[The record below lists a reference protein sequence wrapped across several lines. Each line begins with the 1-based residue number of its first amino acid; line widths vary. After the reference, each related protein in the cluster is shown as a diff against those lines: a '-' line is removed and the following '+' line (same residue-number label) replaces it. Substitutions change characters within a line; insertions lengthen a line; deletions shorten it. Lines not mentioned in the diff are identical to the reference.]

1 MLKRFGPVSLL
12 VALILIVF
20 SSLGFAEDSEIRI
33 KLIEVEGNRKIDTA
47 TLLSKISLKEGD
59 RFSPDQIREDIKALY
74 RLGYFDRVEVETE
87 GFEGGLAVTFR
98 VHEKPFLIDVVYEG
112 NENIDKDKLK
122 EKVPVKTDTFLDMEE
137 INSYVDK
144 IKKVYEAD
152 AYYSAEVTPVIQLI
166 SEDQAVLTF
175 LIKEGARAYVRRIRL
190 KGNEAFTGKELRKQL
205 ETSKYFWLTSWLTES
220 GRYKEETIQAD
231 LDRLREHYLNH
242 GYLQVQVAEP
252 KVTLSE
258 DKQWFDIAFSIVE
271 GDQFR
276 VREIRYEGNELF
288 ETERLINLTKSK
300 EGNIFNRG
308 QIRQDIM
315 SMVDLY
321 GERGYIFANVV
332 PQLSPHLEDK
342 TVDVTFQVSE
352 DDPVKVREIHITGN
366 DKTRDKVI
374 RREVRVN
381 EQELVNT
388 RLLRRSFQRLN
399 NLNFFE
405 NIEIIPEQVEPG
417 WVDLNVKVKEK
428 PTGTFSIGGGYS
440 SVDRFIAMTEVTQ
453 GNLFGRGQLL
463 RAKAELG
470 GRRTN
475 YSITFREPYLFD
487 SNISG
492 TTDLFNSVRE
502 FGTYQEKRVGGD
514 LVLGRSFGEYVNG
527 SVSYTLETLNIFDLR
542 RVTREERDPTTGEV
556 IRTFTEIDPD
566 IPEQVVRQA
575 ELGKTLTSSLG
586 FALTRDTR
594 DFIFDPTTGSRN
606 SVSLEY
612 AGTFLGGDNDYYK
625 VIFDSS
631 RFFPLWR
638 EHIFSIHGRVGYAA
652 GIGDRELPVGERF
665 YVGGINTVRGFK
677 FGKAGP
683 LTSTGEITGGN
694 KELFINV
701 EYLIPLVPEAKIKW
715 LFFYDIGRAFDDSE
729 AIRFGELRQGAG
741 FGIRWISPVGPLRL
755 EMGANLDPERGEAS
769 GFIPE
774 FSIGTLF

>member
-1 MLKRFGPVSLL
+1 MRFGPASLL
-12 VALILIVF
+12 VALILIGF
-20 SSLGFAEDSEIRI
+20 SSLGFAEDNEIRI
-33 KLIEVEGNRKIDTA
+33 KLIEVDGNRKIDTA
-47 TLLSKISLKEGD
+47 TILSKITLKEED
-59 RFSPDQIREDIKALY
+59 RFSPEQIREDIKALY
-74 RLGYFDRVEVETE
+74 RMGYFDRVEVETE
-87 GFEGGLAVTFR
+87 GFEGGVMVIFR
-98 VHEKPFLIDVVYEG
+98 VREKPFLVDVVYEG

-122 EKVPVKTDTFLDMEE
+122 EKVPVKTETFLDMEE
-137 INSYVDK
+137 INSYADK

-152 AYYSAEVTPVIQLI
+152 AYYSAEVIPVIQLV

-175 LIKEGARAYVRRIRL
+175 LIKEGERAYVRRVRI
-190 KGNEAFTGKELRKQL
+190 KGNEAFTGKELRKQI
-205 ETSKYFWLTSWLTES
+205 ETSEYFWLTSWLTES
-220 GRYKEETIQAD
+220 GRYKEETVEGD
-231 LDRLREHYLNH
+231 LDRLREYYLNH
-242 GYLQVQVAEP
+242 GYLQVQVAAP
-252 KVTLSE
+252 KVELSE
-258 DKQWFDIAFSIVE
+258 DKQWFDITIPVVE

-276 VREIRYEGNELF
+276 IREIRYQGNELF
-288 ETERLINLTKSK
+288 EAERLIGLTKSK
-300 EGNIFNRG
+300 EGEIFNRG

-315 SMVDLY
+315 RMVDLY

-332 PQLSPHLEDK
+332 PQLSPHLEEK
-342 TVDVTFQVSE
+342 TVDVAFQVTE

-374 RREVRVN
+374 RREIRVN

-388 RLLRRSFQRLN
+388 KLLRRSFQRLN

-405 NIEIIPEQVEPG
+405 NIEIVPEQVEPG

-470 GRRTN
+470 GRRRT
-475 YSITFREPYLFD
+475 YSLTFREPYLFD

-492 TTDLFNSVRE
+492 TTDLFNSVRD
-502 FGTYQEKRVGGD
+502 FSSYQEKRVGGD

-527 SVSYTLETLNIFDLR
+527 SVSYKLETLDINKVRADAPDLIKNQ
-542 RVTREERDPTTGEV
+542 E
-556 IRTFTEIDPD
+556 
-566 IPEQVVRQA
+566 
-575 ELGKTLTSSLG
+575 GKSLTSALG
-586 FALTRDTR
+586 FSLARDTR
-594 DFIFDPTTGSRN
+594 DFIFDPTEGTRN
-606 SVSLEY
+606 SISLEY

-638 EHIFSIHGRVGYAA
+638 EHVLSIHGRIGYAV
-652 GIGDRELPVGERF
+652 GIGDQELPVGERF
-665 YVGGINTVRGFK
+665 FVGGINTVRGFK

-683 LTSTGEITGGN
+683 ITSTGEILGGN

-729 AIRFGELRQGAG
+729 AIRISELRQGAG

-755 EMGANLDPERGEAS
+755 EMGANLDPKKGEPT

>member
-12 VALILIVF
+12 LIFILTGF
-20 SSLGFAEDSEIRI
+20 SSPGFTEDNEIRI
-33 KLIEVEGNRKIDTA
+33 KLIEVAGNRKIDTA
-47 TLLSKISLKEGD
+47 MILSKISLKEGD
-59 RFSPDQIREDIKALY
+59 LFSPEQIREDIKTLY
-74 RLGYFDRVEVETE
+74 RMGYFDRVEVESE
-87 GFEGGLAVTFR
+87 GFEGGVALTFR
-98 VHEKPFLIDVVYEG
+98 VHEKPFLVDVVYEG

-137 INSYVDK
+137 ISSYVDK

-175 LIKEGARAYVRRIRL
+175 LIKEGERAYVRRVRMA
-190 KGNEAFTGKELRKQL
+190 GNKAFTDKELKKQI

-220 GRYKEETIQAD
+220 GRYKEETVQAD

-242 GYLQVQVAEP
+242 GYLEVQVAAP
-252 KVTLSE
+252 KVELSE
-258 DKQWFDIAFSIVE
+258 DKEWFDITIPIVE

-276 VREIRYEGNELF
+276 IRDIRYEGNELF
-288 ETERLINLTKSK
+288 ETGRLVNLTKSK
-300 EGNIFNRG
+300 EGEIFNRG

-332 PQLSPHLEDK
+332 PQLSPNIEDK
-342 TVDVTFQVSE
+342 TVDVSFQVTE

-374 RREVRVN
+374 RREIRVN
-381 EQELVNT
+381 EQELINT

-405 NIEIIPEQVEPG
+405 NIEIVPEQVEPG
-417 WVDLNVKVKEK
+417 WVDLEVKVQEK

-470 GRRTN
+470 GRRTT
-475 YSITFREPYLFD
+475 YSLTFREPYLFD

-492 TTDLFNSVRE
+492 TTDLFNSVRD
-502 FGTYQEKRVGGD
+502 FSSYQEKRVGGD
-514 LVLGRSFGEYVNG
+514 IVLGRSFGEYVNG

-542 RVTREERDPTTGEV
+542 RVPEVDAAGNPTGGTV
-556 IRTFTEIDPD
+556 PDRD

-575 ELGKTLTSSLG
+575 ELGKTLTSALG
-586 FALTRDTR
+586 FSLSRDTR
-594 DFIFDPTTGSRN
+594 DFIFDPTSGSRN
-606 SVSLEY
+606 SISLEY

-638 EHIFSIHGRVGYAA
+638 EHVLSVHGRVGYAV
-652 GIGDRELPVGERF
+652 GIGDKELPVGERF

-683 LTSTGEITGGN
+683 ITSTGEIIGGN
-694 KELFINV
+694 KELYINV

-729 AIRFGELRQGAG
+729 AIRFSELRQGAG

-755 EMGANLDPERGEAS
+755 EMGANLDPERGEET

>member
-12 VALILIVF
+12 LIFILTGF
-20 SSLGFAEDSEIRI
+20 SSPGFAEDNEIRI
-33 KLIEVEGNRKIDTA
+33 KLIEVAGNRKIDTA
-47 TLLSKISLKEGD
+47 MILSKISLKEGD
-59 RFSPDQIREDIKALY
+59 LFSPEQVREDVKTLY
-74 RLGYFDRVEVETE
+74 RMGYFDRVEVESE
-87 GFEGGLAVTFR
+87 GFEGGVALTFR

-137 INSYVDK
+137 ISSYVNK

-175 LIKEGARAYVRRIRL
+175 LIKEGERAYVRRVRMT
-190 KGNEAFTGKELRKQL
+190 GNKAFTDKELKKQI

-220 GRYKEETIQAD
+220 GRYKEETLQAD

-242 GYLQVQVAEP
+242 GYLEVQVAAP

-258 DKQWFDIAFSIVE
+258 DKEWFDITIPIVE

-276 VREIRYEGNELF
+276 IREIRYQGNALF
-288 ETERLINLTKSK
+288 ETERLADRTKSK
-300 EGNIFNRG
+300 EGEIFNRG

-332 PQLSPHLEDK
+332 PQLSPNIEDK
-342 TVDVTFQVSE
+342 TVDVSFQVTE

-374 RREVRVN
+374 RREIRVN
-381 EQELVNT
+381 EQELINT

-405 NIEIIPEQVEPG
+405 NIEIVPEQVEPG
-417 WVDLNVKVKEK
+417 WVDLEVKVKEK

-470 GRRTN
+470 GRRTT
-475 YSITFREPYLFD
+475 YSLTFREPYLFD

-492 TTDLFNSVRE
+492 TTDLFNSVRD
-502 FGTYQEKRVGGD
+502 FSSYQEKRVGGD
-514 LVLGRSFGEYVNG
+514 IVLGRSFGEYVNG

-542 RVTREERDPTTGEV
+542 RVPAVDDAGNATGATV
-556 IRTFTEIDPD
+556 PDPD

-575 ELGKTLTSSLG
+575 ELGKTLTSALG
-586 FALTRDTR
+586 FSLSRDTR
-594 DFIFDPTTGSRN
+594 DFIFDPTSGSRN
-606 SVSLEY
+606 SISLEY

-625 VIFDSS
+625 VIVDSS
-631 RFFPLWR
+631 RYFPLWR
-638 EHIFSIHGRVGYAA
+638 EHVLSIHGRFGYAA
-652 GIGDRELPVGERF
+652 AIGDKELPVGERF

-683 LTSTGEITGGN
+683 ITSTGEIIGGN
-694 KELFINV
+694 KQLYFNV

-729 AIRFGELRQGAG
+729 AIRFSELRQGAG

-755 EMGANLDPERGEAS
+755 EMGANLDPQRGEAT

>member
-1 MLKRFGPVSLL
+1 LLKRFGSASLL
-12 VALILIVF
+12 VAFILIAF
-20 SSLGFAEDSEIRI
+20 SSLGFAEDNQIRI
-33 KLIEVEGNRKIDTA
+33 KLIEVDGNRKIDTA
-47 TLLSKISLKEGD
+47 TILSKISLKEGD
-59 RFSPDQIREDIKALY
+59 LFSPEQIREDIKALY

-122 EKVPVKTDTFLDMEE
+122 EKVPVKTDAFLDMEE
-137 INSYVDK
+137 VNSYVDK

-152 AYYSAEVTPVIQLI
+152 AYYSAEVTPVIQFI

-175 LIKEGARAYVRRIRL
+175 LIKEGERAYVRRIRM
-190 KGNEAFTGKELRKQL
+190 KGNEAFTGKELRKQI

-220 GRYKEETIQAD
+220 GRYKEETIEAD

-242 GYLQVQVAEP
+242 GYLQVQVARP
-252 KVTLSE
+252 KVELSE
-258 DKQWFDIAFSIVE
+258 DKEWFDITFSIVE

-276 VREIRYEGNELF
+276 IREIHYEGHSLF
-288 ETERLINLTKSK
+288 DTERLIGLTKSK
-300 EGNIFNRG
+300 EGAIFNRG
-308 QIRQDIM
+308 QIRRDIM

-332 PQLSPHLEDK
+332 PQLSPNLENK
-342 TVDVTFQVSE
+342 TVDVTFHVTE

-374 RREVRVN
+374 RREIRVN

-388 RLLRRSFQRLN
+388 KLLRRSFQRLN

-405 NIEIIPEQVEPG
+405 NIEIVPEQIEPG

-470 GRRTN
+470 GRRTT
-475 YSITFREPYLFD
+475 YSLTFREPYLFD

-492 TTDLFNSVRE
+492 TTDLFNSVRSFDSHE
-502 FGTYQEKRVGGD
+502 EKRIGGD

-527 SVSYTLETLNIFDLR
+527 SISYTLETLDIFN
-542 RVTREERDPTTGEV
+542 VEEGADPLIKDQE
-556 IRTFTEIDPD
+556 
-566 IPEQVVRQA
+566 
-575 ELGKTLTSSLG
+575 GKTLTSALG
-586 FALTRDTR
+586 FSLSRDTR
-594 DFIFDPTTGSRN
+594 DFIFDPTEGTRN
-606 SVSLEY
+606 FISLEY

-638 EHIFSIHGRVGYAA
+638 EHVLSIHGRVGYAA
-652 GIGDRELPVGERF
+652 GIGDKELPAGERF
-665 YVGGINTVRGFK
+665 FVGGINTVRGFK

-683 LTSTGEITGGN
+683 ITSTGDVLGGN
-694 KELFINV
+694 KELFFNV

-729 AIRFGELRQGAG
+729 PIRFSELRQGAG

-755 EMGANLDPERGEAS
+755 EMGANLDPERGERT

>member
-1 MLKRFGPVSLL
+1 MLKRFGPVPLL
-12 VALILIVF
+12 VALILIGF

-33 KLIEVEGNRKIDTA
+33 KLIEVDGNRKIDRA
-47 TLLSKISLKEGD
+47 TILSKMTLKEGD
-59 RFSPDQIREDIKALY
+59 LFAPEQIREDIKVLY
-74 RLGYFDRVEVETE
+74 RMGYFDRVEVETE
-87 GFEGGLAVTFR
+87 GFEGGLAVTFK
-98 VHEKPFLIDVVYEG
+98 VHEKPFLIDVIYEG

-122 EKVPVKTDTFLDMEE
+122 EKVPVKTDTFLNMEE

-152 AYYSAEVTPVIQLI
+152 AYYSAEVTPVIQFA

-175 LIKEGARAYVRRIRL
+175 LIKEGERAYVRSVRM
-190 KGNEAFTGKELRKQL
+190 KGNEAFSGKELRKQI
-205 ETSKYFWLTSWLTES
+205 ETSKYFWLTSWMTES

-231 LDRLREHYLNH
+231 LERLREHYLNH
-242 GYLQVQVAEP
+242 GYLQVQVAAP
-252 KVTLSE
+252 KVDLSE
-258 DKQWFDIAFSIVE
+258 DKEWFDITFSIVE

-276 VREIRYEGNELF
+276 IREIRYEGNKLF
-288 ETERLINLTKSK
+288 ETERLINATKSK

-342 TVDVTFQVSE
+342 TVDVTFHVTE

-374 RREVRVN
+374 RREIRVN

-388 RLLRRSFQRLN
+388 KLLRRSFQRLN

-405 NIEIIPEQVEPG
+405 NIDIVPEQVEPG
-417 WVDLNVKVKEK
+417 WVDLEVKVKEK
-428 PTGTFSIGGGYS
+428 PTGTFSVGGGYS
-440 SVDRFIAMTEVTQ
+440 SVDRFIIMTEVTQ

-463 RAKAELG
+463 RARVDL
-470 GRRTN
+470 GRRRTSN
-475 YSITFREPYLFD
+475 TLTFREPYLFD

-492 TTDLFNSVRE
+492 TVDLFNTVRI
-502 FGTYQEKRVGGD
+502 FSSYQEKRLGGD
-514 LVLGRSFGEYVNG
+514 LILGRPFGEYVNG
-527 SVSYTLETLNIFDLR
+527 TVSYTVQTLEIFKVQQR
-542 RVTREERDPTTGEV
+542 A
-556 IRTFTEIDPD
+556 PD
-566 IPEQVVRQA
+566 RIKDQA
-575 ELGKTLTSSLG
+575 ERGDTLTSALG
-586 FALTRDTR
+586 FSLTRDTR
-594 DFIFDPTTGSRN
+594 DFIFDPTDGGRN
-606 SVSLEY
+606 SISLQY

-625 VIFDSS
+625 VVFDSS

-638 EHIFSIHGRVGYAA
+638 EHVLSIRGRVGYAV
-652 GIGDRELPVGERF
+652 GIGDEELPIGERF

-683 LTSTGEITGGN
+683 ITSTGEILGGN
-694 KELFINV
+694 KELFMNV

-729 AIRFGELRQGAG
+729 AIRFSELRQGAG

-755 EMGANLDPERGEAS
+755 EMGANLDPQRGEPS

>member
-1 MLKRFGPVSLL
+1 MLKRFGSIFLL
-12 VALILIVF
+12 VAFILTGF
-20 SSLGFAEDSEIRI
+20 SSPGFAEDNKIRI
-33 KLIEVEGNRKIDTA
+33 KLIEVAGNRKIDTA
-47 TLLSKISLKEGD
+47 MILSKLSLKEGD
-59 RFSPDQIREDIKALY
+59 LFLPEQVREDIKTLH
-74 RLGYFDRVEVETE
+74 RMGYFDRVEVESE
-87 GFEGGLAVTFR
+87 GFEGGVALTFR

-122 EKVPVKTDTFLDMEE
+122 EKVPVKTETFLDMEE
-137 INSYVDK
+137 VSSYVDK

-152 AYYSAEVTPVIQLI
+152 AYYSAEVTPVLQLI

-175 LIKEGARAYVRRIRL
+175 LIKEGERAYVRRIRMA
-190 KGNEAFTGKELRKQL
+190 GNIAFTDKELKKQI

-220 GRYKEETIQAD
+220 GRYKEETIEAD
-231 LDRLREHYLNH
+231 LERLREHYLNH
-242 GYLQVQVAEP
+242 GYLEMQVAAP

-258 DKQWFDIAFSIVE
+258 DKEWFDIVIPIVE

-276 VREIRYEGNELF
+276 IREIRYEGNDLF
-288 ETERLINLTKSK
+288 ETGRLVNLTKSK
-300 EGNIFNRG
+300 EGEIFNRG
-308 QIRQDIM
+308 QIRQDIT

-321 GERGYIFANVV
+321 GERGYLFANVV
-332 PQLSPHLEDK
+332 PQLSPNIEDK
-342 TVDVTFQVSE
+342 TVDISFQVTE

-374 RREVRVN
+374 RREIRLN

-388 RLLRRSFQRLN
+388 KLLRRSFQRLN

-405 NIEIIPEQVEPG
+405 NIEIVPEQVEPG
-417 WVDLNVKVKEK
+417 WVDLEVKVKEK

-470 GRRTN
+470 GRRRT
-475 YSITFREPYLFD
+475 YSLTFREPYLFD

-492 TTDLFNSVRE
+492 TTDLFNSIRD
-502 FGTYQEKRVGGD
+502 FGTYEEKRIGGD
-514 LVLGRSFGEYVNG
+514 LVLGRSFGEYVSG
-527 SVSYTLETLNIFDLR
+527 SVSYTLETLNILDVNDR
-542 RVTREERDPTTGEV
+542 ADQRVKD
-556 IRTFTEIDPD
+556 
-566 IPEQVVRQA
+566 QA
-575 ELGKTLTSSLG
+575 AEGKTLTSALG
-586 FALTRDTR
+586 FSLSRDTR
-594 DFIFDPTTGSRN
+594 DFIFDPTEGTRN

-612 AGTFLGGDNDYYK
+612 AGTFLGGDNDYIK

-638 EHIFSIHGRVGYAA
+638 EHVLSIHGRVGYAD
-652 GIGDRELPVGERF
+652 GINGKELPTGERF
-665 YVGGINTVRGFK
+665 YVGGINTLRGFK

-683 LTSTGEITGGN
+683 ISSTKEILGGN
-694 KELFINV
+694 KELLFNV

-715 LFFYDIGRAFDDSE
+715 LFFYDIGRAFDDTE
-729 AIRFGELRQGAG
+729 AIRFSELRQGAG

-755 EMGANLDPERGEAS
+755 EMGGNLNPERGEAT

>member
-1 MLKRFGPVSLL
+1 LLKWFGPVSLL
-12 VALILIVF
+12 AALILVGF
-20 SSLGFAEDSEIRI
+20 SSPGFAEDNQIRVN
-33 KLIEVEGNRKIDTA
+33 LIEVEGNRKIDTA
-47 TLLSKISLKEGD
+47 TILSKISLKEGD
-59 RFSPDQIREDIKALY
+59 LFSPERIREDVKALY
-74 RLGYFDRVEVETE
+74 RMGYFDRVEVESE
-87 GFEGGLAVTFR
+87 GFEGGVAITFR
-98 VHEKPFLIDVVYEG
+98 VHEKPFLIDVIYEG
-112 NENIDKDKLK
+112 NENIDKEKLK

-144 IKKVYEAD
+144 IRKVYEAD
-152 AYYSAEVTPVIQLI
+152 AYYSAEVTPVIQLVT
-166 SEDQAVLTF
+166 EDQAVLTF
-175 LIKEGARAYVRRIRL
+175 LIKEGERAYVRRIRM
-190 KGNEAFTGKELRKQL
+190 KGNEAFTGKELRKQI

-242 GYLQVQVAEP
+242 GYLQVQVAAP
-252 KVTLSE
+252 KVELSE
-258 DKQWFDIAFSIVE
+258 DKEWFDITFSIVE

-276 VREIRYEGNELF
+276 IREIRYEGHQLF
-288 ETERLINLTKSK
+288 GTEQLIGLTRSK
-300 EGNIFNRG
+300 EGEIFNRG

-315 SMVDLY
+315 RMVDLY

-342 TVDVTFQVSE
+342 TVDVTFQVTE
-352 DDPVKVREIHITGN
+352 DDPVKVREIRITGN

-374 RREVRVN
+374 RREIRVN

-388 RLLRRSFQRLN
+388 KLLRRSFQRLN

-405 NIEIIPEQVEPG
+405 NIEIVPEQVEPG

-440 SVDRFIAMTEVTQ
+440 SVNRFIAMTEITQ

-470 GRRTN
+470 GRRQT
-475 YSITFREPYLFD
+475 YSLTFREPYLFD

-492 TTDLFNSVRE
+492 TTDFFNTVRE
-502 FGTYQEKRVGGD
+502 FGTYEEKRIGGD

-527 SVSYTLETLNIFDLR
+527 SVSYTLERLHITDVQGDAPDLIK
-542 RVTREERDPTTGEV
+542 D
-556 IRTFTEIDPD
+556 
-566 IPEQVVRQA
+566 QA
-575 ELGKTLTSSLG
+575 AEGKTLTSALG
-586 FALTRDTR
+586 FSLSRDTR
-594 DFIFDPTTGSRN
+594 DFIFDPTEGARN
-606 SVSLEY
+606 AISLEY

-638 EHIFSIHGRVGYAA
+638 EHVLSIHGRIGYAA
-652 GIGDRELPVGERF
+652 GIGDEELPAGERF
-665 YVGGINTVRGFK
+665 FVGGINTVRGFK

-683 LTSTGEITGGN
+683 ITSTGEILGGN
-694 KELFINV
+694 KELFVNV

-729 AIRFGELRQGAG
+729 AIRFSELRQGAG

-755 EMGANLDPERGEAS
+755 EMGANLDPERGERT